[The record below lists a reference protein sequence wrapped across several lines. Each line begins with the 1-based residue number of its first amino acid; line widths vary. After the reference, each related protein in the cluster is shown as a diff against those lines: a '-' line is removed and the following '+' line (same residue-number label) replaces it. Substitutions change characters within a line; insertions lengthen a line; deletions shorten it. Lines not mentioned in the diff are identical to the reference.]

1 MTATAF
7 KEELLK
13 RPDLPTLFQQLKTHL
28 EDESA
33 RRVQFR
39 EWLDEDKKAEF
50 INGEIILHS
59 PVKRRHLR
67 VSANLSTLLGVYT
80 RMRRLGVIMVEK
92 ALIGLTRNDYEPDLV
107 FFRRE
112 LAETFDDEQM
122 VFPAPDFIV
131 EILSKSTAKVDRG
144 IKRTDYAAHGVR
156 EYWIIDPARRE
167 VEQYIRAGND
177 LEFMPANKLII
188 GQTLNSTAIPGFE
201 IPVLA
206 LFDEV
211 ACAEALQALTT
222 A

>member
-67 VSANLSTLLGVYT
+67 V
-80 RMRRLGVIMVEK
+80 
-92 ALIGLTRNDYEPDLV
+92 
-107 FFRRE
+107 
-112 LAETFDDEQM
+112 
-122 VFPAPDFIV
+122 
-131 EILSKSTAKVDRG
+131 
-144 IKRTDYAAHGVR
+144 
-156 EYWIIDPARRE
+156 
-167 VEQYIRAGND
+167 
-177 LEFMPANKLII
+177 PANKLII